1 MFKRSLLYQYL
12 LISCLTITPA
22 TANISSLP
30 DIGTTAAATLTIDK
44 EREYGDAY
52 MRMMRASQPI
62 IRDPLLKEYLN
73 SLGDRLVANASDVR
87 TPFKFFLIQ
96 NRDINAFAFFGGH
109 IGVHSGLFLHA
120 NTESELASV
129 LAHEIAHVTQR
140 HLARSMEEQAKRSPA
155 TMAAMIGSLML
166 AIASPEAGIAA
177 LHATT
182 AASMQGHINY
192 TRSNERE
199 ADRIGMTTLVNSGFD
214 PKAMPR
220 FFGRMAEQ
228 YRYASTPPAMLLT
241 HPLPE
246 ERITESRQRAQ
257 QMGSIKDPDGQR
269 YYHARSRI
277 IARYAGL
284 EINAAQDWFKRQLAQ
299 NNPEKKAALDYGM
312 ALLHIDQNNLEQAE
326 ELLLPLIEASPSN
339 RFYLDAITDLDIKN
353 KQFDRAITRL
363 NNALKQAPGN
373 AVLRLN
379 LAYAY
384 QEAER
389 YMDSIPVLT
398 RYTFDYPQDITGWS
412 MLSVAY
418 ARTGQRPEEL
428 TARAEQFALRGN
440 WNRAISDYIK
450 ASQLVENGSIKQSI
464 YDARIDQLRI
474 ARQRFEA
481 L

>member
-1 MFKRSLLYQYL
+1 MFKFSKLSTYF
-12 LISCLTITPA
+12 LISCLSITPA
-22 TANISSLP
+22 AANISSLP
-30 DIGTTAAATLTIDK
+30 DMGTAAASTLTIDK
-44 EREYGDAY
+44 EIEYGDAY

-62 IRDPLLKEYLN
+62 IADPLLNEYLTN
-73 SLGDRLVANASDVR
+73 LGSKLVANASDVR

-96 NRDINAFAFFGGH
+96 NSDINAFAFFGGH

-166 AIASPEAGIAA
+166 AIAAPEAGIAA

-182 AASMQGHINY
+182 AASMQGQINY

-199 ADRIGMTTLVNSGFD
+199 ADRIGMSTLAKSGFD
-214 PKAMPR
+214 PQAMPR

-228 YRYASTPPAMLLT
+228 YRYASKPPAMLLT

-246 ERITESRQRAQ
+246 ERLTESRERAAQ
-257 QMGSIKDPDGQR
+257 FGRVNDPDGTR

-277 IARYAGL
+277 VARHAGI
-284 EINAAQDWFKRQLAQ
+284 EGD
-299 NNPEKKAALDYGM
+299 AALDWFERQLRRNKAERKNALHYGQ
-312 ALLHIDQNNLEQAE
+312 ALVHIDNNRYDKAKSLLDPLLKAE
-326 ELLLPLIEASPSN
+326 PYN
-339 RFYLDAITDLDIKN
+339 RYYIDAATDLDV
-353 KQFDRAITRL
+353 KQQHYDEALARLETALTRS
-363 NNALKQAPGN
+363 PGN
-373 AVLRLN
+373 AVLRINQVYVLH
-379 LAYAY
+379 
-384 QEAER
+384 EAGR
-389 YMDSIPVLT
+389 YEESVPLLS
-398 RYTFDYPQDITGWS
+398 RYTFDYPTDLNGWA
-412 MLSVAY
+412 MLNEAY
-418 ARTGQRPEEL
+418 AKTGDRAGEL
-428 TARAEQFALRGN
+428 ATRAEQFALRGR
-440 WNRAISDYIK
+440 WDQAISDYIQ
-450 ASQLVENGSIKQSI
+450 ASRIVETGSMQQSI